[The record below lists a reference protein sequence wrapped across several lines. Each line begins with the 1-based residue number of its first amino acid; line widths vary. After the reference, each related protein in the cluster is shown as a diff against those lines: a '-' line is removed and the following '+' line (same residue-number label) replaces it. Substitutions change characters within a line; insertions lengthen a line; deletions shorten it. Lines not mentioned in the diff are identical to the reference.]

1 MLHAGAGVGEER
13 ASASEQ
19 VLYTLYTIATGPV
32 QANRRM
38 STKPTHPRP
47 PMIDPNL
54 VLFAVEAGV
63 RLGRKIN
70 EVLVDETAQR
80 PLLMPLGDLFGSVTE
95 AEAMRFFS
103 VDQPELI
110 KPGGPCHAI
119 KTDRPKLILFYRAMR
134 GVEAQVVAPSTDL
147 NARRKEIVGQLSA
160 MDQFDHEF
168 QAKHPARR
176 IFGTVV
182 EIGVDYFAAH
192 PEALGR
198 DSTARKIIHAFVAGL
213 QDTDFAEG
221 AGRQILGDLLGSALR
236 TLGEHAA
243 LIDDDRRLT
252 VMLGAVTGAVAEDLR
267 LAIQEEDEVA
277 RHQLFRRIGT
287 SLLRGTAEAFA
298 GEIALFMPEDGSA
311 RELVQDTLSQ
321 VLQGIKGKE
330 DIFTNETLELIVKS
344 ALRATA
350 ENTTLLTDKKSLK
363 GLIQRTTTVLA
374 DRQWD
379 KLFSAATAGAVLYE
393 VLEVTR
399 ENIETLLKP
408 GRPEEQFLAQALAA
422 MAGSLS
428 ARLAGGGSI
437 QDLLSRRQVVEL
449 ARVVLNETARN
460 PELLLGSADTDP
472 KKTVL
477 AQVIASVAKALG
489 DEPTLLTNG
498 EGVLQLTRV
507 ALQVTLRNVDQL
519 IDADTLS
526 PASNLLFRI
535 LQQIV
540 VTLNAA
546 EDPRQLISRSIVQ
559 EIVERVLPVVSA
571 NLEML
576 EAKPKLVAETI
587 AAAIELAGGALSN
600 RINGANLV
608 GLIERLLTLVLWDEL
623 DLDDSQKLKEA
634 ALLVLRAA

>member
-1 MLHAGAGVGEER
+1 ML
-13 ASASEQ
+13 
-19 VLYTLYTIATGPV
+19 
-32 QANRRM
+32 
-38 STKPTHPRP
+38 
-47 PMIDPNL
+47 DPNL

-63 RLGRKIN
+63 RLGRKLN

-110 KPGGPCHAI
+110 KPAGSCHAI
-119 KTDRPKLILFYRAMR
+119 KDDRAKLIQFYRAMR

-147 NARRKEIVGQLSA
+147 DARRKEIVGQLA
-160 MDQFDHEF
+160 TLDQFDQKF

-221 AGRQILGDLLGSALR
+221 TGRQILGDLLGSALR
-236 TLGEHAA
+236 TLGEHVA
-243 LIDDDRRLT
+243 LIEDDRRLT

-267 LAIQEEDEVA
+267 KAIQEEDEVA

-287 SLLRGTAEAFA
+287 SLLRGAADAFV
-298 GEIALFMPEDGSA
+298 GEIALFMPEDGTA
-311 RELVQDTLSQ
+311 RELIQNTLGQ
-321 VLQGIKGKE
+321 VLQGIRGKE
-330 DIFTNETLELIVKS
+330 DIFTNETLEIIVKS

-350 ENTTLLTDKKSLK
+350 ENTSLLTDKKVLQE
-363 GLIQRTTTVLA
+363 LIQRTTTVLA

-379 KLFSAATAGAVLYE
+379 KLFSAATAGAILHE

-428 ARLAGGGSI
+428 VKLAGGGSI
-437 QDLLSRRQVVEL
+437 QDLLSRKQVVEL
-449 ARVVLNETARN
+449 ARVVLHETARN
-460 PELLLGSADTDP
+460 PELLLGSDDTDP

-498 EGVLQLTRV
+498 EGVLLLTQV

-519 IDADTLS
+519 INVDTLS
-526 PASNLLFRI
+526 PSTNTLYRI
-535 LQQIV
+535 LQQILA
-540 VTLNAA
+540 TLSTA
-546 EDPRQLISRSIVQ
+546 EDPRRLITRTVVQ
-559 EIVERVLPVVSA
+559 EIVERVLPIVSA
-571 NLEML
+571 NLEAL
-576 EAKPKLVAETI
+576 DAKPKLVAATI
-587 AAAIELAGGALSN
+587 AATLELAGGALAG
-600 RINGANLV
+600 RVDGANLAV
-608 GLIERLLTLVLWDEL
+608 LIERLLILTLWDEL
-623 DLDDSQKLKEA
+623 DPDDAQKIKEA
-634 ALLVLRAA
+634 ALLALRAA

>member
-1 MLHAGAGVGEER
+1 
-13 ASASEQ
+13 
-19 VLYTLYTIATGPV
+19 
-32 QANRRM
+32 
-38 STKPTHPRP
+38 
-47 PMIDPNL
+47 MIDPNL

-80 PLLMPLGDLFGSVTE
+80 PLLMPLGDLLGSVTE

-103 VDQPELI
+103 IDQPELI
-110 KPGGPCHAI
+110 KPGGPCHAF
-119 KTDRPKLILFYRAMR
+119 KTDRPKLIQFYRAMR
-134 GVEAQVVAPSTDL
+134 SVEAQVVAPSADRD
-147 NARRKEIVGQLSA
+147 ARRQQIVGQLSA
-160 MDQFDHEF
+160 MDQFDREF
-168 QAKHPARR
+168 KAKHPARR

-182 EIGVDYFAAH
+182 EVGIDYFTIH

-198 DSTARKIIHAFVAGL
+198 DSAARKIIHAFVAGL

-252 VMLGAVTGAVAEDLR
+252 VLLGAVTGAVAEDLR
-267 LAIQEEDEVA
+267 LALEDGDA
-277 RHQLFRRIGT
+277 LTRHQLFRRIGS
-287 SLLRGTAEAFA
+287 SLLRGTAAAFV
-298 GEIALFMPEDGSA
+298 GDIALFMPEDGAA
-311 RELVQDTLSQ
+311 RQLVQDTLGQ
-321 VLQGIKGKE
+321 VLQGVQGQE
-330 DIFTNETLELIVKS
+330 DLFTSETFELIVKS

-350 ENTTLLTDKKSLK
+350 ENPTLLIDKPALRQ
-363 GLIQRTTTVLA
+363 LIQRTTTVLA

-408 GRPEEQFLAQALAA
+408 GRPEEPFLALALAA

-460 PELLLGSADTDP
+460 PELLLGSADSDP

-477 AQVIASVAKALG
+477 AQVIASVARALG

-498 EGVLQLTRV
+498 EGMLHLTQV
-507 ALQVTLRNVDQL
+507 ALEVTLRNVDRL
-519 IDADTLS
+519 IDVDTLT
-526 PASNLLFRI
+526 PTTNLLYRV
-535 LQQIV
+535 LQQILA
-540 VTLNAA
+540 TLGAA
-546 EDPRQLISRSIVQ
+546 EDPRRLITRTVVW

-571 NLEML
+571 NLEAL
-576 EAKPKLVAETI
+576 EAEPKLVARTI
-587 AAAIELAGGALSN
+587 ATVLDLAGESLAG
-600 RINGANLV
+600 RIDGANLA
-608 GLIERLLTLVLWDEL
+608 GLMERLLTLVLWNELEL
-623 DLDDSQKLKEA
+623 DDPEELKGA
-634 ALLVLRAA
+634 ALLALRAA